1 MAKGTGNGSNALHRK
16 VAVHLERASRAP
28 AEAVYALLADPRTHV
43 VWGGE
48 RQGKKSRLLSV
59 ETTDDIATVGT
70 EFSTTGADPMGR
82 FADRS
87 VVTVAEPPRSF
98 EFVTE
103 ARLTTKKG
111 KVADWT
117 NVHHYEI
124 RPTDDGCRISYSLR
138 ITRISALP
146 GMLAWFNVPVLG
158 SLVTKAAASLPKRG
172 LRNLTDMAEERAR
185 TDA

>member
-1 MAKGTGNGSNALHRK
+1 MAKATGNRPNALHRS
-16 VAVHLERASRAP
+16 VEVRIEQVSLAP
-28 AEAVYALLADPRTHV
+28 AQTVYALLAEPRSHV

-59 ETTDDIATVGT
+59 ETTDEIVTVGS

-87 VVTVAEPPRSF
+87 VVTEADAPRLF

-111 KVADWT
+111 DVADWT
-117 NVHHYEI
+117 NIHRYEI
-124 RPTDDGCRISYSLR
+124 TSTDEGCQIVYSLR
-138 ITRISALP
+138 VARISALP
-146 GMLAWFNVPVLG
+146 GMLRWFNVPVLG
-158 SLVTKAAASLPKRG
+158 AVMIKAAASLPKKG
-172 LRNLTDMAEERAR
+172 LRNLARMAEERPNTRA
-185 TDA
+185 